1 MVQKKISNFDI
12 RQIHTS
18 GQCFR
23 MEEIGEGAFRRSS
36 IRYAYIPGSVRLIGY
51 SAFRY
56 CERLVSVGFLQPAD
70 WQLEKKYSGTG
81 EKVSISAEA
90 LAHPDD
96 AAAALKDTYSGYIW
110 RRADET

>member
-1 MVQKKISNFDI
+1 M
-12 RQIHTS
+12 
-18 GQCFR
+18 
-23 MEEIGEGAFRRSS
+23 
-36 IRYAYIPGSVRLIGY
+36 
-51 SAFRY
+51 
-56 CERLVSVGFLQPAD
+56 SVGFLQPAD